1 MRHILRNAIFSIAIL
16 AIAIS
21 AIFPVEQ
28 NLRLGKDLRG
38 GVSLVYA
45 VQIRPGDDARD
56 VLNRTIEVLKNRVD
70 PNGMM
75 EISMTAQGRDRI
87 EVTMPLPSDKA
98 KALSAAFEAQLDLI
112 RSRSLTGGEVDRIA
126 RLSEPERSAEIERA
140 SGGDADQVT
149 RLRGAANAFEAT
161 VRTRESL
168 RAAEQEG
175 RPESELDALAAA
187 VAVAEREYEA
197 ARDEVV
203 RANLSAEDIRN
214 ALALSNR
221 SRTLQGDDGSYVTLP
236 SPRERALDRVR
247 ENHPEAAAQ
256 LDEVLAA
263 YSALESERKTLD
275 DSSDLKRLLRGAG
288 VLSFRIVCDVGE
300 HPSEQSLRDDL
311 RRIGPRNAK
320 APDAGWY
327 KINQLENWYRDIPE
341 QRALEADPAGY
352 FASRR
357 GMVAEAYDGEI
368 YVLCWNTRATRL
380 TQEDGPWGVASAYPS
395 QDEIGKPAISFVM
408 DARGAVRLGELTRDH
423 VGDMMAVLLDDEIYT
438 APNLNNAI
446 SRTGI
451 IMGDFSQAE
460 ITYIV
465 RVLTAGSLTARLSPE
480 PISENTLGP
489 ELGADNLRQGLNA
502 GKICLVAIAGFMVV
516 YYFYCG
522 GIAVIG
528 LLCTAVLVVGAMAL
542 NRAAFTLPGIAGVIL
557 TFGMAVDANVLI
569 FERIREELQR
579 GEDLRVAVKLGHAK
593 AFSSIFDGN
602 ITNLIVCIVLAY
614 TGTPEIKGFAITLG
628 IGVVATLFSALLITR
643 TIFDAAVTYGGWR
656 GTTMLPMAIKPIGRL
671 LSPKIDWIRLR
682 GAFIVISILY
692 MGLGVVM
699 IAIRGEKMLDTE
711 FRGGVQV
718 TLHLGQLDEQTGTRH
733 TMTRR
738 EVEERVHA
746 IAAQSAE
753 SSSLAQIRSA
763 EVLPINALDDGVTS
777 STFIVRTTVTDQNAV
792 IESLTN
798 AFQDVLDVRPA
809 LSFERDDAT
818 NVREAPVYQVLQP
831 RLGDNIDRPELLD
844 DVTRY
849 LGGVAIVL
857 DGLSP
862 AQPIADIEERL
873 ESMRSQA
880 DFSDTTSRRR
890 EILVLS
896 GTPEAATGVVILVH
910 DPGTSTFDNEDQ
922 WWATVAAREWRLTTE
937 ALSTPTTLAE
947 VRSFSP
953 AVAESFK
960 AKAVASILLSILLI
974 GIYIWVRF
982 GSALYSGAAIACLFH
997 DVLTCVGFVALA
1009 EVLWDVPSLQPAL
1022 QAIGIMPFKIDL
1034 NLIAAL
1040 LTIIGYSLNDTIIIM
1055 DRIRENRGKVSF
1067 ASRSAINDAINQTI
1081 SRTVITSGTT
1091 LMAIVVLYAFG
1102 GPGVRAFAFTMLV
1115 GVMVGTYSSI
1125 AVGAP
1130 IVWSKRSE
1138 KAMRAISTTPAP

>member
-21 AIFPVEQ
+21 AIFPPDQ
-28 NLRLGKDLRG
+28 TIRLGKDLRG

-45 VQIRPGDDARD
+45 VQIRPGDNARD

-87 EVTMPLPSDKA
+87 EVTMPLPGDRV
-98 KALSAAFEAQLDLI
+98 KALAADFDAKLDGI
-112 RSRSLTGGEVDRIA
+112 RARALSGADVDRIA
-126 RLSEPERSAEIERA
+126 RLAEPERTAEIERV
-140 SGGDADQVT
+140 SGGDAAQIARVRAAGHAFDAT
-149 RLRGAANAFEAT
+149 RIA
-161 VRTRESL
+161 RESL
-168 RAAEQEG
+168 KAAELEG
-175 RPESELDALAAA
+175 RADAELDTLAAA
-187 VAVAEREYEA
+187 VATSERAYET
-197 ARDEVV
+197 ARGEVV
-203 RANLSAEDIRN
+203 RSTLSAEDIRS
-214 ALALSNR
+214 ALALNNR
-221 SRTLQGDDGSYVTLP
+221 GRTLQAEDGSYVTLP
-236 SPRERALDRVR
+236 SPRERALNRIR
-247 ENHPEAAAQ
+247 EAQ
-256 LDEVLAA
+256 PGTSKQLEEILAS
-263 YSALESERKTLD
+263 YTVLESQRKTLD
-275 DSSDLKRLLRGAG
+275 DSNDLKRLLRGAG

-300 HPSEQSLRDDL
+300 HPSEQSLREEL

-357 GMVAEAYDGEI
+357 RMVAESYDGEI

-380 TQEDGPWGVASAYPS
+380 TQEDGPWGVASAYQS

-423 VGDMMAVLLDDEIYT
+423 VGDMMAVLLDDEVYT

-489 ELGADNLRQGLNA
+489 ELGADNLRQGMNA
-502 GKICLVAIAGFMVV
+502 GKIALVTICCFMVV
-516 YYFYCG
+516 YYFFCG

-528 LLCTAVLVVGAMAL
+528 LLCTAILVVGAMAL

-569 FERIREELQR
+569 FERMREELQR
-579 GEDLRVAVKLGHAK
+579 GEDMRSAVKLGHAK

-602 ITNLIVCIVLAY
+602 VTNLIVCIVLAY

-643 TIFDAAVTYGGWR
+643 TVFDAAVTYGGWR
-656 GTTMLPMAIKPIGRL
+656 GTTMLPMAIKPLGRL
-671 LSPKIDWIRLR
+671 LSPNIDWVRLR
-682 GAFIVISILY
+682 GVFLVISLVY
-692 MGLGVVM
+692 MGLGAAM
-699 IAIRGEKMLDTE
+699 IAFRGEKMLDTE

-718 TLHLGQLDEQTGTRH
+718 TLHLGRIEDQPGTRH

-738 EVEERVHA
+738 EVEERVHT
-746 IAAQSAE
+746 IASQARQG
-753 SSSLAQIRSA
+753 SSLAQFQSA
-763 EVLPINALDDGVTS
+763 EVLPINAEDDGVTS
-777 STFIVRTTVTDQNAV
+777 STFIVRTTVVDQTAV

-809 LSFERDDAT
+809 LSFDRDAVS
-818 NVREAPVYQVLQP
+818 NVREAPVYQVLYP
-831 RLGDNIDRPELLD
+831 RLGDSIDRPELLD

-857 DGLSP
+857 ENLSP
-862 AQPIADIEERL
+862 PQPIVDIEERL
-873 ESMRSQA
+873 ESLRSQS
-880 DFSDTTSRRR
+880 DYSDTTPRRR

-896 GTPEAATGVVILVH
+896 GTREAATGAVILVH

-922 WWATVAAREWRLTTE
+922 WWATVAAREWKLSTE

-960 AKAVASILLSILLI
+960 AKAVASVLLSILLI

-982 GSALYSGAAIACLFH
+982 GSALYSAAAIACLFH
-997 DVLTCVGFVALA
+997 DVLTCIGFVALA
-1009 EVLWDVPSLQPAL
+1009 EVLWDIPSLQPAL
-1022 QAIGIMPFKIDL
+1022 QSIGIMPFKIDL

-1055 DRIRENRGKVSF
+1055 DRIRENRGKIAF
-1067 ASRSAINDAINQTI
+1067 ATRSAINDAINQTI

-1091 LMAIVVLYAFG
+1091 LVSIVILYTLG

-1115 GVMVGTYSSI
+1115 GVLVGTYSSI

-1130 IVWSKRSE
+1130 IVWSKKSERSS
-1138 KAMRAISTTPAP
+1138 RAIATTPAP